1 MTRTKTQ
8 GDDARNSR
16 LRLQLTHSNG
26 EARRGALSIPPTGA
40 GMADA
45 LQLCGERQSE
55 AQWRAANLCRIA
67 WSDSAGAWR
76 LTNSSHTLMC
86 VCRGERV
93 LAGASVLVAPG
104 DRLELGLLR
113 FTVEQDV
120 EVDEGLPDKSAS
132 VRRGV
137 ADADAGQATV
147 SRTPAVEAPPFDLRA
162 LAFDDRSGG
171 DGDRDENRPEAHV
184 DVLANPFGVLDI
196 AGAQPSPV
204 ADVLAGLLGD
214 APAAAPTRPAAR
226 WASPPP
232 RGEGPPAGLLD
243 ELHDEFVRVVRD
255 PAQLAG
261 RVDWEGLLASG
272 NEAAPTLDELR
283 RQAEPYPLLRDILL
297 PREGID
303 RIIEDFEPLMRSGLL
318 DQEVPEDV
326 LGLFAPELARDSR
339 APLPSLTRQEHHD
352 LSPDS
357 HVQFG
362 AAQHRGSGDEG
373 EGTS

>member
-1 MTRTKTQ
+1 MTRKQTQ
-8 GDDARNSR
+8 GGDSWGTR

-26 EARRGALSIPPTGA
+26 EARSGTLSIPSTGA

-93 LAGASVLVAPG
+93 FAGASVPIAPG
-104 DRLELGLLR
+104 DALELGLLR
-113 FTVEQDV
+113 FTVEQDLPA
-120 EVDEGLPDKSAS
+120 DERQPSGPAS
-132 VRRGV
+132 EQRGV
-137 ADADAGQATV
+137 ADSESGVV
-147 SRTPAVEAPPFDLRA
+147 SRTPAADASPFDLRA
-162 LAFDDRSGG
+162 LAFDNGSVEGG
-171 DGDRDENRPEAHV
+171 GGQEGRV
-184 DVLANPFGVLDI
+184 DVLANPFGVLEI

-214 APAAAPTRPAAR
+214 APVAAPARLAAR
-226 WASPPP
+226 VASPPP
-232 RGEGPPAGLLD
+232 RGDGRPASLLD
-243 ELHDEFVRVVRD
+243 ELHEEFVRVVRD

-272 NEAAPTLDELR
+272 NEVAPTLDELR
-283 RQAEPYPLLRDILL
+283 KQAEPYPLLRDILL

-303 RIIEDFEPLMRSGLL
+303 RIIEDFEPLVRSGLL

-326 LGLFAPELARDSR
+326 LGLFAPELACDSR

-357 HVQFG
+357 HIQLG
-362 AAQHRGSGDEG
+362 TAQYRDGRDEG
-373 EGTS
+373 EGKS

>member
-1 MTRTKTQ
+1 MK
-8 GDDARNSR
+8 
-16 LRLQLTHSNG
+16 LTHGNG
-26 EARRGALSIPPTGA
+26 EARSGALSIPPSGA

-67 WSDSAGAWR
+67 WSDSAGEWR
-76 LTNSSHTLMC
+76 LTNSSQTLMC
-86 VCRGERV
+86 VREGERV
-93 LAGASVLVAPG
+93 LAGASVPITPG
-104 DRLELGLLR
+104 DTLELGLLR
-113 FTVEQDV
+113 FIVEQD
-120 EVDEGLPDKSAS
+120 LPADPTWPR
-132 VRRGV
+132 VPTPERRWV
-137 ADADAGQATV
+137 ADVEPRGL
-147 SRTPAVEAPPFDLRA
+147 SPTPAVEASPFDLRA
-162 LAFDDRSGG
+162 LAFDDRSAG
-171 DGDRDENRPEAHV
+171 DGSAQESHV
-184 DVLANPFGVLDI
+184 DVLVNPFGILDI

-204 ADVLAGLLGD
+204 ADVLAGLLGE
-214 APAAAPTRPAAR
+214 APVAVQARPAAR
-226 WASPPP
+226 LASPPT
-232 RGEGPPAGLLD
+232 RGDGRPASLLE
-243 ELHDEFVRVVRD
+243 ELHEEFVRVVRD

-283 RQAEPYPLLRDILL
+283 KQAEPYPLLRDILL

-318 DQEVPEDV
+318 DPEVPEDV

-357 HVQFG
+357 HIRLG
-362 AAQHRGSGDEG
+362 TAQQRDAGSEG
-373 EGTS
+373 EERS

>member
-1 MTRTKTQ
+1 MTYTKTQ
-8 GDDARNSR
+8 GDDARNTR

-26 EARRGALSIPPTGA
+26 EARSGALSIAPTGA

-104 DRLELGLLR
+104 DTLELGLLR

-120 EVDEGLPDKSAS
+120 AVDEGQPGKPAS

-137 ADADAGQATV
+137 VDAEREPV
-147 SRTPAVEAPPFDLRA
+147 SRTPATEAPPFDLRA

-171 DGDRDENRPEAHV
+171 DGDGNGPEAHV

-214 APAAAPTRPAAR
+214 APAAGPARPAAR
-226 WASPPP
+226 WASPPS
-232 RGEGPPAGLLD
+232 RGEGRAASLLD
-243 ELHDEFVRVVRD
+243 ELHEEFVRVVRD

-283 RQAEPYPLLRDILL
+283 KQAEPYPLLRDILL

-303 RIIEDFEPLMRSGLL
+303 RIIEDFEPLVRSGLL

-357 HVQFG
+357 HIQLG
-362 AAQHRGSGDEG
+362 TAQHRDGSDEG
-373 EGTS
+373 EGKS

>member
-1 MTRTKTQ
+1 M
-8 GDDARNSR
+8 
-16 LRLQLTHSNG
+16 
-26 EARRGALSIPPTGA
+26 
-40 GMADA
+40 
-45 LQLCGERQSE
+45 
-55 AQWRAANLCRIA
+55 
-67 WSDSAGAWR
+67 
-76 LTNSSHTLMC
+76 
-86 VCRGERV
+86 
-93 LAGASVLVAPG
+93 
-104 DRLELGLLR
+104 
-113 FTVEQDV
+113 
-120 EVDEGLPDKSAS
+120 
-132 VRRGV
+132 
-137 ADADAGQATV
+137 
-147 SRTPAVEAPPFDLRA
+147 
-162 LAFDDRSGG
+162 
-171 DGDRDENRPEAHV
+171 

-214 APAAAPTRPAAR
+214 APAAAPARPAAR

-232 RGEGPPAGLLD
+232 RGEGRPASLLD
-243 ELHDEFVRVVRD
+243 ELHEEFVRVVRD

-283 RQAEPYPLLRDILL
+283 KQAEPYPLLRDILL

-303 RIIEDFEPLMRSGLL
+303 RIIEDFEPLVRSGLL

-357 HVQFG
+357 HIQLG
-362 AAQHRGSGDEG
+362 TAQHRDGSDEG
-373 EGTS
+373 EGKS

>member
-1 MTRTKTQ
+1 MIRTETQ
-8 GDDARNSR
+8 GGDAEETP

-26 EARRGALSIPPTGA
+26 EPRRGALSIPPSGA

-67 WSDSAGAWR
+67 WSDSAGEWR

-93 LAGASVLVAPG
+93 PAGVSVPVVPG
-104 DRLELGLLR
+104 DTLELGLLR
-113 FTVEQDV
+113 FTVEQGASADV
-120 EVDEGLPDKSAS
+120 RQPSTQAPG
-132 VRRGV
+132 RRGS
-137 ADADAGQATV
+137 ADAERGAA
-147 SRTPAVEAPPFDLRA
+147 SHTPTSDAPPFDLRV
-162 LAFDDRSGG
+162 LAFNDPPEGG
-171 DGDRDENRPEAHV
+171 ERDEHV

-214 APAAAPTRPAAR
+214 APVAAQARPVVR
-226 WASPPP
+226 PASPPT
-232 RGEGPPAGLLD
+232 RGEGRPASLLD
-243 ELHDEFVRVVRD
+243 ELHEEFVRVVRD
-255 PAQLAG
+255 PAQLSG

-272 NEAAPTLDELR
+272 NEAAPTLDDLR

-303 RIIEDFEPLMRSGLL
+303 RIIEDFEPLVRSGLL

-357 HVQFG
+357 HLHLG
-362 AAQHRGSGDEG
+362 STTPHRVDSDEG
-373 EGTS
+373 EGNP